1 MDDSRIP
8 DTVSSATVEGWV
20 WKVKSTRE
28 GVMARKVEQRWAV
41 LRGTEL
47 LYYADETLAVLKK
60 RVPLRGARV
69 LGAKV
74 KVDAVMEAENPKNPP
89 VVRHFLGQRKYPVV
103 LQFSEEAG
111 GGGRAPLDLV
121 LAFASRSEHEQW
133 VTALKS
139 AASVQPGGGGFG
151 ENTCNHFLASG
162 FQRNKSL

>member
-1 MDDSRIP
+1 MDDSLVP
-8 DTVSSATVEGWV
+8 DNVSSASVEGWV
-20 WKVKSTRE
+20 WKVKATRE

-47 LYYADETLAVLKK
+47 LYYADETLVVLKK

-103 LQFSEEAG
+103 LQFAEEVG

-133 VTALKS
+133 VTARRRKWAWRRRS
-139 AASVQPGGGGFG
+139 SRRSSRHRRGG
-151 ENTCNHFLASG
+151 
-162 FQRNKSL
+162 